1 MAYGPEIETSDS
13 HGGAR
18 GYRRRSHIYSCAVG
32 SGARRRRAP
41 STEYPTSGFV
51 WSHWCRHRVLGWICR
66 RSGSGSVVVVQQSA
80 ETFQSFHFA
89 TLTDESWIR
98 GDQLV
103 IEALMVAFTVVMRS
117 EFGRRATHR
126 AFAK

>member
-1 MAYGPEIETSDS
+1 MAVRGVTGDGHTSILARSDPVP
-13 HGGAR
+13 GGDAHR
-18 GYRRRSHIYSCAVG
+18 AQNTRLAASC
-32 SGARRRRAP
+32 GATGAAIA
-41 STEYPTSGFV
+41 Y
-51 WSHWCRHRVLGWICR
+51 LGWICR